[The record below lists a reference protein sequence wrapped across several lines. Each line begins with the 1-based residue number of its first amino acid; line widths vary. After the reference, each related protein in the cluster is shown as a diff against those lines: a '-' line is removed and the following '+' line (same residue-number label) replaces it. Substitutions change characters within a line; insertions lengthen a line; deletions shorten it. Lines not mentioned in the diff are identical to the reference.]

1 MSGTLNSV
9 TVRAGKKF
17 GGVLQVPGDKSIS
30 HRVAMFSA
38 LAEGTSTV
46 DGYLFSEDCI
56 CTYKAMEALGAK
68 IVRSEDDRLMVI
80 GTGGKFR
87 QPSGVLDMGNSGTS
101 IRLISGLVAGAG
113 VSAEMSGDASLCSRP
128 MKRIA
133 IPLREMGAQIT
144 LVGANDRPPV
154 RIAPAKLRAID
165 YTLPMASAQVKSCIL
180 LAGLFA
186 DGKTRVT
193 EPAPSRDHTER
204 IMQMLGLPIQ
214 VDGLTVALE
223 GFGSSGPRFKGRHWI
238 VPGDFSSAAFFIVA
252 AAGMPGAE
260 LTVKSVG
267 LNKRRAALLDVL
279 RRMGANIQVRNL
291 SDQMG
296 GEPVGD
302 VVIRGAKLAGT
313 EVGGDEIPALI
324 DEIPILA
331 VAAAVANGRTVI
343 RDAAELRVKE
353 SDRIAVMVNNLR
365 LMGVCAEETPDGM
378 IVTGP
383 SQIIPAQPLESHGDH
398 RVVMSMAILAL
409 YCKTPVC
416 ILNTS
421 CVNTSY
427 PTYWNHLREL
437 GADFD

>member
-1 MSGTLNSV
+1 MSSNSNSV
-9 TVRAGKKF
+9 TVRAGKPF
-17 GGVLQVPGDKSIS
+17 GGTLRVPGDKSIS

-38 LAEGTSTV
+38 LAEGVSTV

-56 CTYKAMEALGAK
+56 CTCKAMEALGAK
-68 IVRSEDDRLMVI
+68 VERSPDDRLAII

-87 QPSGVLDMGNSGTS
+87 QPADVLDMGNSGTS
-101 IRLISGLVAGAG
+101 IRLISGLIAGAG
-113 VSAEMSGDASLCSRP
+113 VGAEMTGDASLCSRP

-144 LVGANDRPPV
+144 LLGANDRPPV
-154 RIAPAKLRAID
+154 RIAPAKLHAID
-165 YTLPMASAQVKSCIL
+165 YNLPMASAQVKSCVL

-186 DGKTRVT
+186 EGRTRVT

-204 IMQMLGLPIQ
+204 IMKMLGLPVR
-214 VDGLTVALE
+214 VDGLSAEIE
-223 GFGSSGPRFKGRHWI
+223 GFGPSGPRFKGRHWT

-267 LNKRRAALLDVL
+267 LNKRRTALLDVL
-279 RRMGANIQVRNL
+279 RRMGADIRICSL
-291 SDQMG
+291 SDQQG

-302 VVIRGAKLAGT
+302 VVVRGAELSGT

-324 DEIPILA
+324 DEIPVLA

-353 SDRIAVMVNNLR
+353 SDRIAVMVKNLG
-365 LMGVCAEETPDGM
+365 LMGVRAEERPDGM
-378 IVTGP
+378 VISGP
-383 SQIIPAQPLESHGDH
+383 SKVAPLQPLESHGDH
-398 RVVMSMAILAL
+398 RVAMSMAVLAL
-409 YCKTPVC
+409 YSKTPVC